1 MDAPPRTPYRTPRR
15 PGAGASGAM
24 TPGTPLEQT
33 SATPIVDLSTI
44 ERNKE
49 NILSLKGGRSASVLA
64 HTFGLSQHARSAE
77 LDARR
82 VEWERL
88 LASQDEEEVD
98 DPLDAWYRYMLWV
111 IEVYPA
117 GQSVESGLVTLLE
130 RATRHFK
137 DAVHYHQDPRY
148 LKMWVN
154 YAHNVDAPRDIFNFC
169 LANEIGT
176 RLAWL
181 YEELATVYATHGV
194 YVLFLSFR
202 LKSRS

>member
-1 MDAPPRTPYRTPRR
+1 MDAPPRTPFRTPRR
-15 PGAGASGAM
+15 TPAPGAA

-49 NILSLKGGRSASVLA
+49 NILTLRGGRSAAAL
-64 HTFGLSQHARSAE
+64 ARSFGMQQRERAAK
-77 LDARR
+77 LDAAR
-82 VEWERL
+82 VEWEAL
-88 LASQDEEEVD
+88 LASQDEAD
-98 DPLDAWYRYMLWV
+98 DPLDAWHRYVLWV
-111 IEVYPA
+111 IESYPA

-137 DAVHYHQDPRY
+137 DATNYHQDPRY
-148 LKMWVN
+148 LRLWVN

-176 RLAWL
+176 SLATL
-181 YEELATVYATHGV
+181 YEELAAAHFQHG
-194 YVLFLSFR
+194 L
-202 LKSRS
+202 